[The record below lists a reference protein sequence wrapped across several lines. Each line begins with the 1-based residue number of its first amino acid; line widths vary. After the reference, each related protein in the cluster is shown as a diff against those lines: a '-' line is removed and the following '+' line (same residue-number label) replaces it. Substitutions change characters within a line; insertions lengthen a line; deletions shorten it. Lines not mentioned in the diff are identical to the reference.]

1 MHKVEDHLR
10 LHAELSRPRTDSTE
24 PLKPHPEP
32 DLSHEQRKRVESI
45 ERSAGDRPLK
55 PLV

>member
-10 LHAELSRPRTDSTE
+10 LHAELSRSKDSTE

-55 PLV
+55 HLV